1 MYRTVVRCAIALGL
15 GLVSA
20 SSAFAQF
27 GVASLSYAD
36 GGVTRLHGGAPAAT
50 TIGVSIM
57 DGDQIETGN
66 GRAEIAFLDGTVIQ
80 MDRYARVMVQAG
92 DRFQALSGRI
102 SLRTSGM
109 KHYVAET
116 TAGKL
121 LVQSGSVVEIISN
134 SAKGDAYLRVING
147 MARIENQWGTQQVPD
162 YTSAY
167 VAAPTSAPLLT
178 KVTTSTTDEFE
189 RWALSRT
196 ILATSTPLKGTE
208 GGGGV
213 AYHPALWAYSSWYY
227 PYSYTAYSSYY
238 GPYYYPSSY
247 YYSPYYSSPS
257 YYSTPYYYSSSYYY
271 VPPVRSYYG
280 GYYGS
285 YYPSY
290 QSYSWRTSGPGPSAP
305 SSPIF
310 TPRPIATPAPA
321 GGAIRGV
328 AIPRP

>member
-1 MYRTVVRCAIALGL
+1 MYRTAVRCAIALGL
-15 GLVSA
+15 GLVPA

-27 GVASLSYAD
+27 GVASLSHAD
-36 GGVTRLHGGAPAAT
+36 GAVTRLHGGAPAAT

-66 GRAEIAFLDGTVIQ
+66 GRAEVVFLDGTVIH
-80 MDRYARVMVQAG
+80 MDRQARVIVQGG
-92 DRFQALSGRI
+92 DRFQALGGRI

-109 KHYVAET
+109 KHYIAET
-116 TAGKL
+116 AAAKL
-121 LVQSGSVVEIISN
+121 FVQSGSVVDITINPE
-134 SAKGDAYLRVING
+134 KRDVYLRVING
-147 MARIENQWGTQQVPD
+147 MARVESPWGSQQVPD
-162 YTSAY
+162 YNSAY
-167 VAAPTSAPLLT
+167 VSGPASAPILT
-178 KVTTSTTDEFE
+178 KVIPSTADEFE

-196 ILATSTPLKGTE
+196 IMATSTPLRGTE

-213 AYHPALWAYSSWYY
+213 AYWPGLYAYSSWYY
-227 PYSYTAYSSYY
+227 PYSYTAYQS
-238 GPYYYPSSY
+238 YYYPY
-247 YYSPYYSSPS
+247 YPTYYSSAPY

-290 QSYSWRTSGPGPSAP
+290 PTYGGSQSWRTGSGPSRPT
-305 SSPIF
+305 SPIF
-310 TPRPIATPAPA
+310 TPRPVATPAPA
-321 GGAIRGV
+321 GGAMRGV

>member
-66 GRAEIAFLDGTVIQ
+66 GRAEVAFLDGTVIQ

-92 DRFQALSGRI
+92 DRFQAISGRI

-116 TAGKL
+116 TAAKVF
-121 LVQSGSVVEIISN
+121 VQSGSVVEIISN

-147 MARIENQWGTQQVPD
+147 MARIESPWGHQQVPD

-167 VAAPTSAPLLT
+167 VAGPTSAPLVT
-178 KVTTSTTDEFE
+178 KVTTSTADEFE

-213 AYHPALWAYSSWYY
+213 AYWPGIYAYSSWYY
-227 PYSYTAYSSYY
+227 PYSYTALSSYY
-238 GPYYYPSSY
+238 GPYYYPSYY
-247 YYSPYYSSPS
+247 YYSTPYY
-257 YYSTPYYYSSSYYY
+257 YGTPYYYSSSYYY
-271 VPPVRSYYG
+271 VP
-280 GYYGS
+280 
-285 YYPSY
+285 
-290 QSYSWRTSGPGPSAP
+290 
-305 SSPIF
+305 
-310 TPRPIATPAPA
+310 
-321 GGAIRGV
+321 
-328 AIPRP
+328 